1 MMHIIARFHPNFII
15 KVGARI
21 RFKALKK
28 SGLVQ
33 VGEGTYGDPI
43 IYWWNQSSKLVI
55 GKYCSIADGVV
66 FMLGGEHRSEWKSTY
81 PFYSFS
87 KKWEAPELNSITSA
101 TKGDIN
107 IENDVWIGY
116 GAIILSG
123 VRIGNGAVIGAGSVV
138 TKDVAPYSVTAGNPA
153 KHVRWRFS
161 ESTIN
166 SLLEEQW
173 WNWPRRKI
181 VENVKTLVSV
191 PVFNNEIDNSE

>member
-1 MMHIIARFHPNFII
+1 MIHLITKLQPNFIV
-15 KVGARI
+15 KVEARI
-21 RFKALKK
+21 RFRALKK

-43 IYWWNQSSKLVI
+43 VHWWNQSSKVVI

-66 FMLGGEHRSEWKSTY
+66 FILGGEHRTEWKSTY
-81 PFYSFS
+81 PFYAFP
-87 KKWEAPELNSITSA
+87 KKWKNPELKLISPA

-116 GAIILSG
+116 GAIVLSG

-153 KHVRWRFS
+153 KHIRWRFP
-161 ESTIN
+161 ESTIKL
-166 SLLEEQW
+166 LLEEQW
-173 WNWPRRKI
+173 WNWPRYKI

-191 PVFNNEIDNSE
+191 PAFSKGKENT